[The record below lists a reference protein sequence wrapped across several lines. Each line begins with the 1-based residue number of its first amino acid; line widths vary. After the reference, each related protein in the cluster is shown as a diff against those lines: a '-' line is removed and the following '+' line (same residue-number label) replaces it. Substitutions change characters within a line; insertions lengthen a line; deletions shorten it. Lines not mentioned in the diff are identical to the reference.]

1 MQTNPAHML
10 GTEYNWLVNLTYNL
24 EGVPKVR
31 LTVTGLLTL
40 FIAIF
45 CFLCLALQAA
55 QPSGAVGAEQPGKTN
70 VVHHAGF
77 IQVTPRP
84 PALAASTGSR

>member
-1 MQTNPAHML
+1 MQTNPTHML

-24 EGVPKVR
+24 DGVPKVR

-55 QPSGAVGAEQPGKTN
+55 QPSGAVGAEQPEKTSI
-70 VVHHAGF
+70 HRAGF
-77 IQVTPRP
+77 TQGTPRQP
-84 PALAASTGSR
+84 TPAVSTGSR